1 MRPLI
6 FPVIDA
12 VATGRNIA
20 RLRQERGL
28 SVRDVQEYF
37 SFETPQAIYKSLS

>member
-6 FPVIDA
+6 FLVIDA

-20 RLRQERGL
+20 HIRVERGL
-28 SVRDVQEYF
+28 SVRDIQEYCVYF
-37 SFETPQAIYKSLS
+37 